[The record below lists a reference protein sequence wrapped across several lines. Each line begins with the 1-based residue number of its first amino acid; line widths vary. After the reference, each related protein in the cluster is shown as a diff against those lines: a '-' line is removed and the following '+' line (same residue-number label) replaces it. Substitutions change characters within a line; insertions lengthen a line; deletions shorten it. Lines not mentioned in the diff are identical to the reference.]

1 MKQRANLNRLSYFVA
16 VADTGTMTAAAE
28 RLAVSKA
35 VVSKQIQLLEGE
47 LGVALLVRNTRH
59 LYLTEAGKTLYAR
72 ARILLEEADAAFSEV
87 SSGAQTP
94 RGTLRLTAPLGFG
107 STLVTRAAAAVTA
120 AYPAVRI
127 ELFLSDL
134 TFDVVEAGF
143 DVAVHVGSL
152 RESGHVARKISD
164 FRELVVANPDLI
176 GRNGA
181 VHRPEDLGRLPFIE
195 NRVLPSPNQWTFYD
209 TAGQATEVHLR
220 GALSMDA
227 TPAIET
233 AVRLGAGF
241 AMFPDFSVR
250 AALATGELVQLLPDF
265 HLKAAGIYLIFPSGR
280 YRSVALDCFV
290 TEITNQLKPT

>member
-59 LYLTEAGKTLYAR
+59 LYLTEAGTTLYTR
-72 ARILLEEADAAFSEV
+72 ARSLLDEADAAFSEV
-87 SSGAQTP
+87 ASGSQAP
-94 RGTLRLTAPLGFG
+94 RGTLRITAPLGFG
-107 STLVTRAAAAVTA
+107 SSLVTTAAAALTA
-120 AYPAVRI
+120 AHPAVRV
-127 ELFLSDL
+127 ELHLSDQ

-164 FRELVVANPDLI
+164 FRELVVADPAFIARYGPVQRPADLT
-176 GRNGA
+176 
-181 VHRPEDLGRLPFIE
+181 RLPFIE
-195 NRVLPSPNQWTFYD
+195 NRVLPSPNHWTFVD
-209 TAGQATEVHLR
+209 GDGQAHEITLR

-250 AALATGELVQLLPDF
+250 AALAAGELVQLLPDF
-265 HLKAAGIYLIFPSGR
+265 HLKPAGIYLIFPSGR
-280 YRSVALDCFV
+280 YRSVALDAFV
-290 TEITNQLKPT
+290 AELIAQLKPA

>member
-16 VADTGTMTAAAE
+16 VAATGTMTAAAE

-47 LGVALLVRNTRH
+47 LEVALLVRNTRH
-59 LYLTEAGKTLYAR
+59 LYLTEAGKTLYTRAR
-72 ARILLEEADAAFSEV
+72 ALLEEADAAFNEV
-87 SSGAQTP
+87 ASGAQAP
-94 RGTLRLTAPLGFG
+94 RGTLRITAPLGFG
-107 STLVTRAAAAVTA
+107 SSLVTRAAAALTT

-127 ELFLSDL
+127 ELYLSDQ

-143 DVAVHVGSL
+143 DAAVHVGSL
-152 RESGHVARKISD
+152 RESGHTARKISD
-164 FRELVVANPDLI
+164 FRELAVASPTFLAAY
-176 GRNGA
+176 GS
-181 VHRPEDLGRLPFIE
+181 VQRPEDLTRLPFIE
-195 NRVLPSPNQWTFYD
+195 NRVLPSPNRWTFYD
-209 TAGQATEVHLR
+209 AAARAYEINLH

-250 AALATGELVQLLPDF
+250 SALATGELVQLLPDF
-265 HLKAAGIYLIFPSGR
+265 HLKPAGIYLIFPSGR
-280 YRSVALDCFV
+280 FRSVALDRFV
-290 TEITNQLKPT
+290 TELTNQLKLT